1 MWTKRYILNPTKDEY
16 FKKTQGECF
25 TYSHPIATGSVLA
38 PMLISLLIIGLA
50 GADRY
55 NWWIAVEFVGSLI
68 FGIGLS
74 YSFAVMM
81 KIYQKVWLPILFL
94 ILGLILIVVSFI
106 FLF

>member
-1 MWTKRYILNPTKDEY
+1 MWTKRYLLNPTKDEY
-16 FKKTQGECF
+16 FKGR
-25 TYSHPIATGSVLA
+25 HPIATGSVLA
-38 PMLISLLIIGLA
+38 PMLISLLIITIA

-55 NWWIAVEFVGSLI
+55 NWWIAVEGVGSLI